1 MSVTSTSDEAPAA
14 VGFRSQ
20 RGPVLIALM
29 LSSAL
34 VAIDS
39 TIIATAVPS
48 IVKDLGGFSQFP
60 WLFSSYL
67 LAQAVSVPI
76 YGKLSDLYG
85 RRPLMFFGIG
95 VFLLGSV
102 LCGVAWSMPVLIA
115 ARVVQGLGAGAI
127 QPIALTIAGDIYTV
141 AERARVQ
148 GYLASVWAISAVVGP
163 TLGGVFSEFVSWRWI
178 FFVNLPLGALA
189 IWMLL
194 HAFHENVA
202 RRAHTIDFAGA
213 GTLTIGCSLLILG
226 FLEGGVAWAWTSP
239 MSLALFIV
247 GIGLLIAFVFIERRA
262 DEPILPLWVLSRRI
276 LAATSLVSLLVGALV
291 VGLTSYV
298 PTYVQSVLG
307 FGPLVA
313 GFALATLTI
322 GWPLAAAL
330 AGRLYLRIGF
340 RDTALIGAGIAL
352 LGTFL
357 VTRLDE
363 HSSVSTVAAFC
374 FVLGLGMGLIASP
387 TLVAA
392 QSVVGWDQRGV
403 VTGTNMFAR
412 SAGSAIGVAVF
423 GAIANT
429 RLALRLDHPPSDVG
443 GGLPT
448 TADAASEAV
457 KAGSTASAGV
467 KEFVRS
473 ALTDATHH
481 VFLGAFVAAAAMA
494 AMILLIPRWTQELG
508 TDTDTGA
515 SEPTQAS
522 D

>member
-1 MSVTSTSDEAPAA
+1 MSATSTNNDTVTA

-48 IVKDLGGFSQFP
+48 IVQDLGGFSQFP

-102 LCGVAWSMPVLIA
+102 MCGVAWSMPVLIA

-127 QPIALTIAGDIYTV
+127 QPIAMTIAGDIYTV

-178 FFVNLPLGALA
+178 FFVNLPVGALA
-189 IWMLL
+189 TWMLL
-194 HAFHENVA
+194 RAFSENVT

-213 GTLTIGCSLLILG
+213 GTLTVGCSLLILVL
-226 FLEGGVAWAWTSP
+226 LEGGVAWAWTSP
-239 MSLALFIV
+239 MSLALFVV
-247 GIGLLIAFVFIERRA
+247 GIGLLIAFVFIERHA
-262 DEPILPLWVLSRRI
+262 VEPILPLWVFSRRI
-276 LAATSLVSLLVGALV
+276 LAATSLVSLLVGGLV

-322 GWPLAAAL
+322 GWPLAAAV
-330 AGRLYLRIGF
+330 AGRIYLRIGF
-340 RDTALIGAGIAL
+340 RDTALIGAAIAL

-357 VTRLDE
+357 VTLLDE
-363 HSSVSTVAAFC
+363 QSSVFTVAGYC
-374 FVLGLGMGLIASP
+374 FVLGIGMGLIASP
-387 TLVAA
+387 LLVAA

-412 SAGSAIGVAVF
+412 SAGSAVGVAVF

-429 RLALRLDHPPSDVG
+429 RLALKFDHPPTGVNGSIPKD
-443 GGLPT
+443 
-448 TADAASEAV
+448 ADAASAAV
-457 KAGSTASAGV
+457 RSGSTASAAV
-467 KEFVRS
+467 QSFVRG

-481 VFLGAFVAAAAMA
+481 VFLGAFVAAAIMA
-494 AMILLIPRWTQELG
+494 ALILLVPRHTREFVP
-508 TDTDTGA
+508 DDSDA
-515 SEPTQAS
+515 SATTTA
-522 D
+522 